1 VSPGGLTNDPAL
13 QQKLK
18 NKKTNEKIKNLLNIF
33 FLHANINLLRTKINS
48 DKGYIMSII
57 NLGDLV
63 TLKGMAKTNEKP
75 LGMVKRIWA
84 TRDIEIFWLNEEVAK
99 RYALTDIISPKKLE
113 IVSKANQQSS

>member
-1 VSPGGLTNDPAL
+1 M

-18 NKKTNEKIKNLLNIF
+18 IKKTNEKIKNLLNIF
-33 FLHANINLLRTKINS
+33 FLHASIDDLRAEINS
-48 DKGYIMSII
+48 DKGYVMSII

-84 TRDIEIFWLNEEVAK
+84 TKDIEIFWLNEEVAK
-99 RYALTDIISPKKLE
+99 RYALTNIVNPKKLE
-113 IVSKANQQSS
+113 IVSRAS

>member
-1 VSPGGLTNDPAL
+1 MDPAL

-18 NKKTNEKIKNLLNIF
+18 IKKTNEKIKNLLNIF
-33 FLHANINLLRTKINS
+33 FLHASIRYLRAKINS

-63 TLKGMAKTNEKP
+63 TLKGMTKTKEKP

-84 TRDIEIFWLNEEVAK
+84 TKDIEIFWLNEEVAK
-99 RYALTDIISPKKLE
+99 RYALTNIINPKKLE
-113 IVSKANQQSS
+113 IISKANQ